1 MDLAQEM
8 GQKPL
13 LVVSTQQRPAMLNH
27 QAELIPSGL
36 QVDNPG
42 GRAGTQGGKAV
53 GVDPTH
59 MYLDGT
65 YRRPSL

>member
-13 LVVSTQQRPAMLNH
+13 FFISMPQRPTILNH
-27 QAELIPSGL
+27 QAGLIPSGL

-42 GRAGTQGGKAV
+42 GRVATQGGETV

-59 MYLDGT
+59 THLDGT
-65 YRRPSL
+65 YRRPSP